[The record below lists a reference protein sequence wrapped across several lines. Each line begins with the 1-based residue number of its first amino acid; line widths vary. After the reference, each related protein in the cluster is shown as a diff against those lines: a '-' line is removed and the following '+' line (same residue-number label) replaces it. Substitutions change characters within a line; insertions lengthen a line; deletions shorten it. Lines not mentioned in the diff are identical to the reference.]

1 MQDKKK
7 LSPAEIF
14 AISWSTV
21 TYIKT
26 LYLFNELS

>member
-7 LSPAEIF
+7 LSLVEIF
-14 AISWSTV
+14 AISWITV

-26 LYLFNELS
+26 LELFNELS